1 MDPMESS
8 ASETSSETSPKTP
21 SAASVQAPD
30 LINWELA
37 ASTAAR
43 LTPAGP
49 VLGSAEIGAA
59 VENLRLMADI
69 SVPHVHHIT
78 GLDAARDLRDSEV
91 LVVDRASWAKANT
104 QSFAVMLKPAMGK
117 LLEGRGSLSPGAAG
131 VSAAITGSQL
141 GAILAFLS
149 SKVLGQYDP
158 FSALAENS
166 TAPASGRL
174 LLVAPNIISVEREL
188 KVEPADFRLWVCL
201 HEQTHRVQFAAA
213 PWLRHHML
221 QEIENLS
228 GLLLGN
234 VDSLMERASAA
245 AKSLKDRA
253 APGAAPGRGAIL
265 DLLQNPEEK
274 AALSRLTAL
283 MSLLE
288 GHANVVMDAV
298 DASIVPSVKTIRQ
311 RFNDRGQ
318 DRGMIEKFIRNLLG
332 LDAKMRQYSDGAKFV
347 REVVAAA
354 GMEGFNRVWESAG
367 PPPQRT
373 RDPRLQALARPDGP
387 LAAMTAPDGAGST
400 SISSGRRRPGRL
412 APVVGTA
419 RKMLQDALAAAGYPD
434 RVLVACSGG
443 PDSLALAAVA
453 AYFARRGHVDGH
465 PVSVGAVV
473 VDHQLQPGSAGVA
486 ATTARTLEEL
496 GLSPVTDPDC
506 RRRLHRRGPRGRRPG
521 RPPCGP

>member
-1 MDPMESS
+1 MESTARDSS
-8 ASETSSETSPKTP
+8 APASSSP
-21 SAASVQAPD
+21 AQA
-30 LINWELA
+30 LINWDLA

-43 LTPAGP
+43 LASAGP
-49 VLGSAEIGAA
+49 TLNSAEIGEA
-59 VENLRLMADI
+59 VDSLRRLADA
-69 SVPHVHHIT
+69 SVPHVHEIT
-78 GLDAARDLRDSEV
+78 GLEAARDLRDSSV

-104 QSFAVMLKPAMGK
+104 QSFAVMLKPAMQK
-117 LLEGRGSLSPGAAG
+117 MLDTRRGNLSPAAAQ
-131 VSAAITGSQL
+131 VSGAITGSQL
-141 GAILAFLS
+141 GAVLAFLS

-188 KVEPADFRLWVCL
+188 NVEPADFRLWVCL

-234 VDSLMERASAA
+234 VDSLLERASAA

-265 DLLQNPEEK
+265 DLLQDPEEK

-318 DRGMIEKFIRNLLG
+318 ERGMIEKFIRNLLG
-332 LDAKMRQYSDGAKFV
+332 RDAKMRQYSDGAKFV

-354 GMEGFNRVWESAG
+354 GMAGFNRVWESAENL
-367 PPPQRT
+367 PSEPEIH
-373 RDPRLQALARPDGP
+373 DSKLWL
-387 LAAMTAPDGAGST
+387 
-400 SISSGRRRPGRL
+400 
-412 APVVGTA
+412 
-419 RKMLQDALAAAGYPD
+419 D
-434 RVLVACSGG
+434 RM
-443 PDSLALAAVA
+443 
-453 AYFARRGHVDGH
+453 
-465 PVSVGAVV
+465 
-473 VDHQLQPGSAGVA
+473 
-486 ATTARTLEEL
+486 
-496 GLSPVTDPDC
+496 GL
-506 RRRLHRRGPRGRRPG
+506 
-521 RPPCGP
+521 